1 MGGAVLGG
9 AVLGGA
15 VLGGAVLGG
24 AVLGG
29 TTVLANR
36 AILVHCK
43 CIFDRNAPI
52 SISLKT
58 CKL

>member
-15 VLGGAVLGG
+15 VLGRAVLGG

-52 SISLKT
+52 VYL
-58 CKL
+58 